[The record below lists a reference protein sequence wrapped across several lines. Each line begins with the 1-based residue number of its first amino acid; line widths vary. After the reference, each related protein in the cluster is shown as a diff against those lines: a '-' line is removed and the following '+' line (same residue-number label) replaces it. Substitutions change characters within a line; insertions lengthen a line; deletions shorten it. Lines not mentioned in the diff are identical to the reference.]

1 MANVFFLNKN
11 QQVVAN
17 YDTSELLSC
26 VQTEEITTNASELLN
41 DTLSLSMFYN
51 ELIKD
56 IRYIV
61 LKDKK
66 TKMYQV
72 LKTSDEDNIIYF
84 ECVNFAVTEL
94 ENFIVKDVR
103 PKDKDIKQV
112 LQQLLDDSGCTWLIG
127 DCSLSLNVTSSFYY
141 VSIKEALKSL
151 QEKGCEFTFDIEI
164 TGNKITK
171 KFINCYSKIGVNNHR
186 RFEYGEDVLKIVHEQ
201 DRTNIVTAIIGR
213 GRGEEVGDGYGRR
226 IEFSNIEWKKSD
238 GKPLDKPK
246 GQNYLEY
253 PEMTQEYGI
262 PDNGRMLPRKQVV
275 VFDDIEEPNELL
287 QKTYETLLYYCR
299 PLVQFST
306 EILGS
311 DAIGNVVSIHRG
323 DRNYHYETRVFKVV
337 TDFINGKVESSLG
350 DNLTSTSN
358 AARQIS
364 KVQSDLT
371 TLDDKKM
378 TFYQSTEIGKYQDDI
393 MRGAGKNGGSVYW
406 VNGVEAGVS
415 NSREVYEEVFMDGPT
430 IAESQ
435 HFLVQNNSGISFK
448 HCQKGE
454 WKTIQ
459 DVHNG
464 ASNTAWTLD
473 GTFVA
478 DFIKAG
484 ILSGILVMG
493 NLIKTIGGG
502 GAYQAVMHEGQVM
515 IEEYTETTNVDYSK
529 PNWQEEVRGK
539 RVGGLVGTYSNGK
552 ANGSAI
558 VNHPGYIFSINQASE
573 SGNSSPIFQVPKES
587 TFSDRLYN
595 LNGKGTFKGEVEFNE
610 SITANKPST
619 FKEKVEFEDQI
630 EVNRSATFKNSA
642 FFEKI
647 TTFSENAVVLGRLDV
662 GELYV
667 NGTKIDTNGG
677 SGGGSSPAPSEDGA
691 TYEPKNIASNIA
703 NNTNIK
709 NWLEKYTK
717 QYGIEEYIGLAY
729 ALIMVENADTDG
741 TDDIMQSSESAGYPG
756 PGYLTGEA
764 SVKQGCKHLS
774 NVLKSSFAKNVDVW
788 GAMQSYNFGSAYV
801 DWLASRGGKNT
812 TDLAEE
818 YSRDVV
824 APSLGNT
831 TGATYSYVNAVS
843 QADGRTYLYSNGGN
857 FHYAAMIRQYVT
869 VTEGTTD
876 NWAIPIAK
884 PLTVTSEF
892 GWRTSPIT
900 GAQELHNG
908 IDLVNG
914 NGTTPIYAAG
924 AGEVVVSMFE
934 QSYGNYIIIKHANG
948 IYTGYA
954 HQSKR
959 LVSAGDT
966 VKRGQQI
973 GNMGSTGDST
983 GAHLHFQFFRN
994 GPWPNDW
1001 PNDFINPRDMMQF

>member
-103 PKDKDIKQV
+103 PKNKDIKQV

-171 KFINCYSKIGVNNHR
+171 KFINCYSKIGVNSHR

-226 IEFSNIEWKKSD
+226 IEFSDIEWKKSD

-246 GQNYLEY
+246 GQNFLEF

-262 PDNGRMLPRKQVV
+262 PDNDRMLPRKQVV
-275 VFDDIEEPNELL
+275 IFDDIEEPNELL

-306 EILGS
+306 EVLGS
-311 DAIGNVVSIHRG
+311 DAIGNIVSIHRG
-323 DRNYHYETRVFKVV
+323 DRKYHYETRVFKVV

-415 NSREVYEEVFMDGPT
+415 NSREVYEVVFMDGPS
-430 IAESQ
+430 IAQSQ
-435 HFLVQNNSGISFK
+435 HFLVQNNAGISFK
-448 HCQKGE
+448 QCTKGE
-454 WKTIQ
+454 WTTVQ

-473 GTFVA
+473 GVFNA
-478 DFIKAG
+478 DFIRAGKIRADIFETSFNSVGDQLTLVSGALRAMNGTTKIMELTKKGLEFWSGDKAIGTMGTAGEPFPDLVAGMDNDGNPEFVKMDGEAVIITTNDDGQYIAMSSQTGRG
-484 ILSGILVMG
+484 IILGKSKGIYIIDPNVRIIGDVTIAG
-493 NLIKTIGGG
+493 NLDITQTLKIK
-502 GAYQAVMHEGQVM
+502 GQQ
-515 IEEYTETTNVDYSK
+515 IYPD
-529 PNWQEEVRGK
+529 
-539 RVGGLVGTYSNGK
+539 
-552 ANGSAI
+552 GS
-558 VNHPGYIFSINQASE
+558 
-573 SGNSSPIFQVPKES
+573 
-587 TFSDRLYN
+587 
-595 LNGKGTFKGEVEFNE
+595 
-610 SITANKPST
+610 
-619 FKEKVEFEDQI
+619 
-630 EVNRSATFKNSA
+630 
-642 FFEKI
+642 
-647 TTFSENAVVLGRLDV
+647 
-662 GELYV
+662 
-667 NGTKIDTNGG
+667 
-677 SGGGSSPAPSEDGA
+677 GGSSPAPSEDGA

-703 NNTNIK
+703 NNANIK

-764 SVKQGCKHLS
+764 SVKQGCKHL
-774 NVLKSSFAKNVDVW
+774 AEQIKNGQSQKVDIW
-788 GAMQSYNFGSAYV
+788 GVMQGYNFGSAYIP
-801 DWLASRGGKNT
+801 WLAGKGGKNT
-812 TDLAEE
+812 TDLAEQ

-831 TGATYSYVNAVS
+831 TGTTYPYVNAVS

-869 VTEGTTD
+869 VTEATTD

-892 GWRTSPIT
+892 GWRTSPIS

-934 QSYGNYIIIKHANG
+934 SSYGNYIVIRHANG

-994 GPWPNDW
+994 GPWPQNW
-1001 PNDFINPRDMMQF
+1001 SQDFINPRDMMQF

>member
-94 ENFIVKDVR
+94 ENFIVKDIR
-103 PKDKDIKQV
+103 PKNKGIKQV
-112 LQQLLDDSGCTWLIG
+112 LEQLLDDSDCTWLIG
-127 DCSLSLNVTSSFYY
+127 DCSLSLNVTSNFYY

-171 KFINCYSKIGVNNHR
+171 KFINCYSKIGVNSHR

-213 GRGEEVGDGYGRR
+213 GKGEEVGDGYGRR
-226 IEFSNIEWKKSD
+226 IEFSDIEWKKSN

-246 GQNYLEY
+246 GQNFLEF

-262 PDNGRMLPRKQVV
+262 PDNDRMLPRKQVV
-275 VFDDIEEPNELL
+275 IFDDIEEPNELL

-311 DAIGNVVSIHRG
+311 DAIGNIVSIHRG

-393 MRGAGKNGGSVYW
+393 MRGAGKNGGSIYL
-406 VNGVEAGVS
+406 VNGIEAGVS
-415 NSREVYEEVFMDGPT
+415 NSRETYEQVFMDAPK
-430 IAESQ
+430 IELSE
-435 HFLVQNNSGISFK
+435 HFMIQNSEGISFK
-448 HCQKGE
+448 QCQKGE

-478 DFIKAG
+478 DFITAG
-484 ILSGILVMG
+484 ILSGILVQG
-493 NLIKTIGGG
+493 VALKTLDDKSFQVVVEGGRVSFEKKVISTG
-502 GAYQAVMHEGQVM
+502 LDDVHGESLGSIVSTYGADKNINGFAVWK
-515 IEEYTETTNVDYSK
+515 N
-529 PNWQEEVRGK
+529 PN
-539 RVGGLVGTYSNGK
+539 
-552 ANGSAI
+552 
-558 VNHPGYIFSINQASE
+558 YIFSINAGDGD
-573 SGNSSPIFQVPKES
+573 GNSIAVFQMPKES
-587 TFSDRLYN
+587 TLDNPLYRLIGEGTFR
-595 LNGKGTFKGEVEFNE
+595 NGKVTFEDDVVFNENVEF
-610 SITANKPST
+610 K
-619 FKEKVEFEDQI
+619 
-630 EVNRSATFKNSA
+630 KNV
-642 FFEKI
+642 KI
-647 TTFSENAVVLGRLDV
+647 AGRLDSGSV
-662 GELYV
+662 YIGGEKVYP
-667 NGTKIDTNGG
+667 GQGS
-677 SGGGSSPAPSEDGA
+677 SGGGGDAGGDLSIFVRVLALTAKYEMGDRSSGYYHPPLNDGA
-691 TYEPKNIASNIA
+691 GWNYGKYSFTQAYEMDNFLSWLADNYPATRSALHGAVGTTEFNNSWEAYGNA
-703 NNTNIK
+703 NDELFTG
-709 NWLEKYTK
+709 L
-717 QYGIEEYIGLAY
+717 QAEYFCRKKLKPMIDY
-729 ALIMVENADTDG
+729 
-741 TDDIMQSSESAGYPG
+741 
-756 PGYLTGEA
+756 
-764 SVKQGCKHLS
+764 
-774 NVLKSSFAKNVDVW
+774 LKSNTSVDFNDGSKWLGTLSLLSSITNWYPAAVQGGFFYSFV
-788 GAMQSYNFGSAYV
+788 Q
-801 DWLASRGGKNT
+801 
-812 TDLAEE
+812 
-818 YSRDVV
+818 
-824 APSLGNT
+824 
-831 TGATYSYVNAVS
+831 
-843 QADGRTYLYSNGGN
+843 QYSNNWNDGAFITAVCDYIVAN
-857 FHYAAMIRQYVT
+857 AESMVPAEYAQGIRNRFTNEKQDALQLT
-869 VTEGTTD
+869 SATKIPFDAASSG
-876 NWAIPIAK
+876 WQMPIAK
-884 PLTVTSEF
+884 PVTVTSEF

-914 NGTTPIYAAG
+914 NSTTPIYAAQ
-924 AGEVVVSMFE
+924 AGEVIVSTFE
-934 QSYGNYIIIKHANG
+934 NSYGNYVVILHADG

-954 HQSKR
+954 HMSER
-959 LVSAGDT
+959 IVSVGDT
-966 VKRGQQI
+966 VNRGQQI

-994 GPWPNDW
+994 GPWPQDW